1 MKSDVVTAWFEL
13 MLVHI
18 ELKVS
23 KTVKTLFWF
32 SSVVSH
38 VLDKGDTS
46 LRHSCAINSIDEKI
60 VDEGVDSIST
70 LLTAC

>member
-1 MKSDVVTAWFEL
+1 

-32 SSVVSH
+32 SSVSY
-38 VLDKGDTS
+38 VLYEGDS
-46 LRHSCAINSIDEKI
+46 SFRHSCTINTILEKI
-60 VDEGVDSIST
+60 VDEAVDSIST
-70 LLTAC
+70 LLTTG